1 MVLADTVVH
10 VVFYPLRIGPELG
23 FANQVAGVV
32 NALGF
37 AAVCFCC
44 PAMFPGFPKLQ
55 LCHSFGALHALEAFW
70 GVASPPLQMGATR
83 CSRAFVRGGAAYAPH
98 FVLLRFAR
106 IAHTAPRFVSFGL
119 CAGLQRFTYGVF
131 VRRCCGHGLR
141 GAAPGVR
148 FVLALL
154 FAGYLP
160 QCGPLQDVLSGSKQR
175 IPAKFVLNNT
185 ELRFRTWGLINFSHC
200 AAVAVTR

>member
-1 MVLADTVVH
+1 LRFVFPPFTLGMYTLQSCERFVVLADTAVH
-10 VVFYPLRIGPELG
+10 VVFYPLRIGPELC
-23 FANQVAGVV
+23 FAIQVAGVV

-55 LCHSFGALHALEAFW
+55 LCRSFGALHALEAFW
-70 GVASPPLQMGATR
+70 GVASPPLRMGAT
-83 CSRAFVRGGAAYAPH
+83 CASCAFVRGGAAHVQH
-98 FVLLRFAR
+98 FVFLWFAR
-106 IAHTAPRFVSFGL
+106 IAPTTPRFVSFGL

-160 QCGPLQDVLSGSKQR
+160 RCGSLQNVLSESNRR
-175 IPAKFVLNNT
+175 IPAKCV
-185 ELRFRTWGLINFSHC
+185 
-200 AAVAVTR
+200 